1 MSCIDQSF
9 AQFQQT
15 AQFFNPDIGNNGTL
29 RMPQKIKKREISM
42 PSYYFDDFKGLLKQ
56 PIKITSNITQRRNT
70 HTTTTTQD
78 SSQLSQ
84 SIKQPNKSL
93 KQLTQAN
100 NQDYSKIINII
111 SQFNHSNKLKHA
123 QSANSMKYKLIIPL
137 KEKSMNVNMTRDSR
151 TNSRCSVVSAQ
162 GERKRSIKVNDPYG
176 LINNKIMSKT
186 NSKQFLKQKAQDK
199 LVDKLFSQRSDSVQ

>member
-42 PSYYFDDFKGLLKQ
+42 PSYYFDDFKGFLKQ

-70 HTTTTTQD
+70 HTTTTQD
-78 SSQLSQ
+78 NSQMTQ
-84 SIKQPNKSL
+84 SIKLPNKSL

-100 NQDYSKIINII
+100 TQDYSKILSII
-111 SQFNHSNKLKHA
+111 SQFNNTNKLKHA
-123 QSANSMKYKLIIPL
+123 QSANSMQYKLIIPL
-137 KEKSMNVNMTRDSR
+137 KEKSMNITRESR

-176 LINNKIMSKT
+176 LINNKIMNKT